1 LNGRVTC
8 TVEQRIAVVELSR
21 PEKLNALDSEM
32 FTAIVDAGRSLLDR
46 DEISVVVLKGRGR
59 AFCAGLD
66 VSRFERMGKASYP
79 DLDRDDAPLGAAAAL
94 SQEAA
99 HVWSLVPVP
108 VIAAIHGVAF
118 GGGLQIALGADIRV
132 VAPDAR
138 LAMRE
143 ILWGLVPDM
152 SGTQLLPELVGRDVA
167 KELVF
172 TGREVSGAEAH
183 ALGLATILDADP
195 VARATSLAREIA
207 SMSRSALIE
216 AKRLLELAGRI
227 PLAEGLAEE
236 QASLSRLRGS
246 EEQQA
251 AVRLGL
257 KRLRR

>member
-1 LNGRVTC
+1 VNGRVTC
-8 TVEQRIAVVELSR
+8 TVEQCVAIVELSR

-46 DEISVVVLKGRGR
+46 DDISVVVLKGRGR

-66 VSRFERMGKASYP
+66 VSRFERMGKTSP
-79 DLDRDDAPLGAAAAL
+79 SDVDRDDAPLGAAAAL

-118 GGGLQIALGADIRV
+118 GGGLQIALGADVRV

-143 ILWGLVPDM
+143 VLWGLIPDM
-152 SGTQLLPELVGRDVA
+152 TGTQLLPELVGRDVA
-167 KELVF
+167 KELIF
-172 TGREVSGAEAH
+172 TGREISGTEAH
-183 ALGLATILDADP
+183 VLGLATILDTDP
-195 VARATSLAREIA
+195 VARATSIAGEIA
-207 SMSRSALIE
+207 SMSRSALVE
-216 AKRLLELAGRI
+216 AKRLLELAGRV
-227 PLAEGLAEE
+227 PLAEGLIEE
-236 QASLSRLRGS
+236 QVSLRRLRGS

-251 AVRLGL
+251 AVRRAL
-257 KRLRR
+257 KRLRG